1 MIKQK
6 ILIVEDDEISAG
18 ILSDYL
24 KLHHYEV
31 DLAHNGKDGLTL
43 YKQNSYVLIITDIFM
58 PEMTGVELIQKIRDI
73 DGNIPIIVQ
82 SSNKAPEEIIEIMK
96 YGVYDYFLKP
106 FKQTE

>member
-43 YKQNSYVLIITDIFM
+43 YSDMKMWHKNVLAIY
-58 PEMTGVELIQKIRDI
+58 LILVHMHQ
-73 DGNIPIIVQ
+73 G
-82 SSNKAPEEIIEIMK
+82 S
-96 YGVYDYFLKP
+96 
-106 FKQTE
+106 